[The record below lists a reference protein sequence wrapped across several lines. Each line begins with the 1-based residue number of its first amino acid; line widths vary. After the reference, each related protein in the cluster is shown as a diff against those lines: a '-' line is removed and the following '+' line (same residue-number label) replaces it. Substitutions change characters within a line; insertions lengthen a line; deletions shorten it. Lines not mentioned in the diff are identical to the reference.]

1 MYDEK
6 FNMNNFEFSYHKKDK
21 TKDLK
26 QLKSLSASLSLF
38 VFTWM
43 SLKVC
48 KKESHAPPCRVQDKS
63 FHRCT

>member
-38 VFTWM
+38 VFT
-43 SLKVC
+43 
-48 KKESHAPPCRVQDKS
+48 
-63 FHRCT
+63 